1 MSLTNKHRNKPYIIL
16 NLSFIGL
23 ILLIFFY
30 SAIFSA
36 KKDNHPIPSYYEELA
51 GKESPT
57 SGLSR
62 SFSEIIRLNIKEAKE
77 WNKNGLLIFLF
88 FLIQLF
94 MRIATSILILK
105 KSIDIKTLIL
115 ADSITSVLL
124 FTFCFRN
131 LMAFW
136 NFF

>member
-1 MSLTNKHRNKPYIIL
+1 MSLTNKFRNKPYIIL

-23 ILLIFFY
+23 ILFIFFY
-30 SAIFSA
+30 SAIFST

-62 SFSEIIRLNIKEAKE
+62 SFSEIIRLNIKEAE
-77 WNKNGLLIFLF
+77 VWNKNGLPIFLF
-88 FLIQLF
+88 FLVQLF
-94 MRIATSILILK
+94 MRIVISIMVFK
-105 KSIDIKTLIL
+105 KSLDIKTLVW

-124 FTFCFRN
+124 FIICFRN
-131 LMAFW
+131 LLAFW
-136 NFF
+136 KFF